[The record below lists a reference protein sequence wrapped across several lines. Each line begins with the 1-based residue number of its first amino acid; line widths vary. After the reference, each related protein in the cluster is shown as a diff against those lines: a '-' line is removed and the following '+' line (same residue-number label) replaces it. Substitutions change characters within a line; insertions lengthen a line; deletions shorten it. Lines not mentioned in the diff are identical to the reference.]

1 MSILINTNICCTGIA
16 SKEERANLE
25 GMIHELGGTCVS
37 GHGSKPHIFVATS
50 VQSEEYKAAKTPPM
64 TVPVVRPT
72 WVQACHSAGRK
83 VPLKVHELGLFDGL
97 TISTSGHNAA
107 EKESLGKLIK
117 QGCGEYAKNMTRAC
131 THLVIKTCAMPRTIS
146 EKERHAHAW
155 GTIKI
160 VWDSWLQQTAQAGV
174 YSANEEQYAVP
185 FSQREPAQGQ
195 PSSRAPPQ
203 QLTTGP
209 VLAPVSDAAPRPQV
223 SDMAPKQPQRPT
235 SVSAVKLGTAASRE
249 PAQPA
254 MSGGPLRQSADSL
267 LRVTSASLQQ
277 QAPTYP
283 TESAEATAPARK
295 TVEDSSK
302 ADGPHSGAFTA
313 QPSTSMQPA
322 HSEGDAFSSGR
333 SPEPGR
339 ALAGGR
345 QQFVAG
351 PGPSEPFTFLDGL
364 RIFLACC
371 ASNEIMELACICREG
386 GACRYPQLNPLIT
399 HIVVGSDL
407 MMDEL
412 QCIKQHQQKHG
423 MLVRVLEAGWLR
435 QCGAAR
441 SHEDEAA
448 WLFNPV
454 SALAAGPRKS
464 REGSDLLD
472 NREGSRAG
480 FQGASDCDGDASR
493 NARALGAAIG
503 RGPFLDCWF
512 TLAALEHDFKEKV
525 RMHDLIRQAG
535 GRIFDAKRVNLVA
548 SALSAYAVCPLGFPP
563 NQFAEVLRQPDF
575 RMVPEANRVTAYWV
589 ELSIDRG
596 APIKQLGR
604 THVTCTPLPYQLPMP
619 EMENVK
625 LCASGMPEDAKLA
638 IKELVKHLGG
648 KYTQKMSR
656 HNTHLIIQKAMGEKW
671 RHATAFGVTP
681 VTPDWLVDSAR
692 AGRLLPESNY
702 IPPPPAPGEEDLNT
716 ATQFP
721 FEMTARPA
729 ATQHKPQAPPA
740 RTTREAAAAQHDAL
754 NASSTAPT
762 RASTATEQSSGVKQD
777 DTLLQRMMSHSSAS
791 DHGQHGS
798 MLEAALGTKSG
809 SQKRSTAPPSKAH
822 ESGFPARETDTR
834 AARSPLEDM
843 LDSGS
848 RAGQEPIG
856 LPSPSRGRHK
866 SRLQNMHA
874 HSCAEPLD
882 DQENVEAEPMSPAH
896 GNNDFQRADAGN
908 KGVEWA
914 LAAARLGNFLEAV
927 APPNLASSQQDAFM
941 HPAHRA
947 SSAGSG
953 RQGVSLGQRPG
964 EASAGEA
971 TSLHSG
977 DSTGLSHGRK
987 RSRSG
992 AAGGAANSG
1001 AACKRANRA
1010 GSGAPAD
1017 AHAPSPFD
1025 CSQQVGYGGA
1035 GKVPPSVTT
1044 RRRAALNAK
1053 SGLGEGKGSE
1063 ELAKQRLAQ
1072 AVRSSVRKDAGKN
1085 EDALKAMGLI
1095 D

>member
-1 MSILINTNICCTGIA
+1 MSALIGTNICCTGIA
-16 SKEERANLE
+16 SIEERANLE
-25 GMIHELGGTCVS
+25 RMIHELGGTCVS
-37 GHGSKPHIFVATS
+37 GHASKPHVFVANS
-50 VQSEEYKAAKTPPM
+50 VQSEEYKASKTLPM
-64 TVPVVRPT
+64 IVPVVRPT

-83 VPLKVHELGLFDGL
+83 VPLKAHELGPFDGL

-107 EKESLGKLIK
+107 EKESLGNLIK

-131 THLVIKTCAMPRTIS
+131 THLVIKTCGMPRTIS

-160 VWDSWLQQTAQAGV
+160 VWDSWLQQTAHAGV
-174 YSANEEQYAVP
+174 YSANEEQFAVP
-185 FSQREPAQGQ
+185 FSQREPAQCQ
-195 PSSRAPPQ
+195 PPLRAPPQ

-209 VLAPVSDAAPRPQV
+209 ALVSVSDAAAQARG
-223 SDMAPKQPQRPT
+223 SDMAPQQPQRPA
-235 SVSAVKLGTAASRE
+235 SVSAPIGGTAASRE
-249 PAQPA
+249 PGQPA
-254 MSGGPLRQSADSL
+254 MSGGPAQQSTDSL
-267 LRVTSASLQQ
+267 LRVTSTGLQQ
-277 QAPTYP
+277 HTLTHPTR
-283 TESAEATAPARK
+283 SAEATAPAREA
-295 TVEDSSK
+295 VENGSR
-302 ADGPHSGAFTA
+302 ADGPHSGAHTA

-322 HSEGDAFSSGR
+322 HSEEDAFSSGR
-333 SPEPGR
+333 SPAPGR
-339 ALAGGR
+339 ALTGGR
-345 QQFVAG
+345 ERFVAG
-351 PGPSEPFTFLDGL
+351 PPSETFTFLDGL

-423 MLVRVLEAGWLR
+423 ALVRVLDAGWLR
-435 QCGAAR
+435 QCGAVRAR
-441 SHEDEAA
+441 EDETA
-448 WLFNPV
+448 WLFNPA

-472 NREGSRAG
+472 NRESSRAG

-493 NARALGAAIG
+493 HARVNGAAIG
-503 RGPFLDCWF
+503 RGPFSDCWF
-512 TLAALEHDFKEKV
+512 TLAALEHDPREKG

-548 SALSAYAVCPLGFPP
+548 SASAAYAVCPLGFPP
-563 NQFAEVLRQPDF
+563 NQLAEVMRQPDF

-604 THVTCTPLPYQLPMP
+604 THVTCTPLPYQLPMA

-625 LCASGMPEDAKLA
+625 LCASGMPDDAKLA

-656 HNTHLIIQKAMGEKW
+656 HNTHLIIQKAMGDKW
-671 RHATAFGVTP
+671 KHATAFGVIP

-702 IPPPPAPGEEDLNT
+702 VPPPPAPGEEDLNA

-729 ATQHKPQAPPA
+729 ATQHRPQAPPA
-740 RTTREAAAAQHDAL
+740 RTAPEAAAAQPDAL
-754 NASSTAPT
+754 NASRTAPT
-762 RASTATEQSSGVKQD
+762 RAEPSSGLKQD

-822 ESGFPARETDTR
+822 ESGLPAREPEAC
-834 AARSPLEDM
+834 AARGPLEDM

-848 RAGQEPIG
+848 RAGLEPTGAG
-856 LPSPSRGRHK
+856 LPSPSRGRQK
-866 SRLQNMHA
+866 SRLQNMQA
-874 HSCAEPLD
+874 LSRAEPMD
-882 DQENVEAEPMSPAH
+882 DQENGS
-896 GNNDFQRADAGN
+896 QRADAGN
-908 KGVEWA
+908 KGAEWA

-927 APPNLASSQQDAFM
+927 APPNLASSQQDAFT

-987 RSRSG
+987 RSRTG
-992 AAGGAANSG
+992 AAGGAASSG

-1010 GSGAPAD
+1010 GSAAPAD
-1017 AHAPSPFD
+1017 THAPSPFD

-1035 GKVPPSVTT
+1035 GKIPPSVTT

-1053 SGLGEGKGSE
+1053 SGLGGEGKGSE
-1063 ELAKQRLAQ
+1063 ELAKQRLAR